1 MLCISIFF
9 PPKMSSGG
17 PMDLMSRRVV
27 AANNSIIGERIIKE
41 IEAFSPVRDDAPVD
55 PSIK

>member
-1 MLCISIFF
+1 M
-9 PPKMSSGG
+9 PTGG

-27 AANNSIIGERIIKE
+27 AANNNIIGERIIKE
-41 IEAFSPVRDDAPVD
+41 IEAFSAVRDDAPVD